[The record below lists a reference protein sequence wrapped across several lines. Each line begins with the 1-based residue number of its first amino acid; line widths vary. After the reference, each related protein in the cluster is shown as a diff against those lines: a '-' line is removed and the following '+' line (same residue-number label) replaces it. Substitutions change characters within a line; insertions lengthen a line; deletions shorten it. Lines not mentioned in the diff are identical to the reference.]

1 MGIST
6 DHDQAL
12 MERIAEGDRVAL
24 RTLYSRHG
32 RALSAY
38 VRIFTN
44 DHGQIEEIVQ
54 DTMMAAWT
62 GAGQFAGRSSTRS
75 WLFGIARRR
84 AMDTLRRR
92 QLPIA
97 NAELETFPDPSPSPE
112 SWALAQAS
120 QAELLATIE
129 RLSPVHQEILLLT
142 FVYELAYGE
151 IAEMLDI
158 PIGTVKSRL
167 SNARRALRAHLRTE
181 LP

>member
-1 MGIST
+1 VGIST

-12 MERIAEGDRVAL
+12 MERIADGDRVAL
-24 RTLYSRHG
+24 RELYSRHG
-32 RALSAY
+32 QGLSTY
-38 VRIFTN
+38 LRLFTN

-54 DTMMAAWT
+54 DTMLAAWT
-62 GAGQFAGRSSTRS
+62 GADRFAGRSTTRS

-92 QLPIA
+92 RLPVA
-97 NAELETFPDPSPSPE
+97 DAQLETLADPAPSPE
-112 SWALAQAS
+112 AWALAQAS
-120 QAELLATIE
+120 QGDLLATIE

-142 FVYELAYGE
+142 FVHELAYSE
-151 IAEMLDI
+151 IAEMLEV